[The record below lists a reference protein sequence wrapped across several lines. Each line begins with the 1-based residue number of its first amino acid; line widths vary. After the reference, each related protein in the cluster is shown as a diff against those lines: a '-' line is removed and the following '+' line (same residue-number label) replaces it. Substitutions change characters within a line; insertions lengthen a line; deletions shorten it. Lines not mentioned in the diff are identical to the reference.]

1 MEESNK
7 VELSFEQ
14 AMERLEKIVA
24 SLDGGDAPLDDSLAL
39 FEEGVRLVRLCSEKL
54 DKAEQKVRMLTRGA
68 DGKLV
73 EKEIIPG
80 IQSDQ

>member
-1 MEESNK
+1 MGEIKK
-7 VELSFEQ
+7 VEPSFEQ

-24 SLDGGDAPLDDSLAL
+24 ALDGGDAPLDDSLAL

-54 DKAEQKVRMLTRGA
+54 DNAEQKVRMLTRGA

-73 EKEIIPG
+73 EKEIIPDA
-80 IQSDQ
+80 QSNQ

>member
-80 IQSDQ
+80 IQGDQ